1 MQRGKRIEMPDV
13 TGASRPGGGAGDP
26 EFATGWLNRIVD
38 LAGPLEEAPA
48 GAPDDAST
56 YFVLHKPGGFIWVPA
71 DAERWLPHI
80 RAFGLIAGDPAQAV
94 RRMRDEARRPHGERQ
109 AMRVRLPAG
118 ATIRFNGRT
127 FEDTA
132 LLARTA
138 SLKVVGAV
146 IDRESGAGRA
156 VLKGAG
162 LPRIARNLGHEYA
175 ALQGVA
181 GRGIAPRPFGAGGT
195 FANGEGPVTTA
206 QSWCAGRLVAGR
218 PVADLAFLRAVEA
231 TLLRLVEPEAEVTL
245 RGLAEERAAEIAAY
259 PRLEHA
265 EKQALLRLL
274 TRVRDRTPV
283 AASRLHGD
291 MRPLNMLHVPG
302 GTTLRL
308 LDWEFSRTRSLG
320 LLDFL
325 RFALDRHYAAGTAA
339 SLEALIDAPA
349 RRLVDFMRASQLP
362 GAQLPF
368 GELLPLHFVI
378 HYADRIGS
386 FGRTSPRMMTLQR
399 ILAGEMR
406 AAA

>member
-1 MQRGKRIEMPDV
+1 MPDA
-13 TGASRPGGGAGDP
+13 TGASRPGDGEGAS

-56 YFVLHKPGGFIWVPA
+56 YFVLHKPGGFILMPA

-80 RAFGLIAGDPAQAV
+80 RAFGLIAGDPALAV
-94 RRMRDEARRPHGERQ
+94 RRMHDEARRPRGERQ

-127 FEDTA
+127 FEEAA

-146 IDRESGAGRA
+146 IDRESGAGSA

-175 ALQGVA
+175 ALQSVA
-181 GRGIAPRPFGAGGT
+181 GRGIAPRPFGAGGS
-195 FANGEGPVTTA
+195 FASGEGPVTTA
-206 QSWCAGRLVAGR
+206 QSWCAGRLIAGGPALAR
-218 PVADLAFLRAVEA
+218 PPLLQAIET

-245 RGLAEERAAEIAAY
+245 RGLAEERAAEIVAH
-259 PRLEHA
+259 PRLELA
-265 EKQALLRLL
+265 EKQALLSLL
-274 TRVRDRTPV
+274 KRVRDRTPV

-291 MRPLNMLHVPG
+291 LRPLNMLSAPG

-308 LDWEFSRTRSLG
+308 LDWEFSRARSLG

-339 SLEALIDAPA
+339 SLEALVDAPV

-362 GAQLPF
+362 GAHLPL
-368 GELLPLHFVI
+368 GELLALHFVL

-386 FGRTSPRMMTLQR
+386 FGRASPRMMTLQR
-399 ILAGEMR
+399 ILAGERR